1 MSSNTEILIKRS
13 LSTDTP
19 ASLLQGEL
27 AYSYSSNTLFIGTP
41 DGTASLKIGGY
52 RDFSSNY
59 ANGVGQYGNT
69 TTIPVITVGANGL
82 ITAINTAV
90 ISTELDITAD
100 SGGPSAV
107 NLLTQTLNIAGGDGL
122 TSSVSGQT
130 ITLNVDNTL
139 VRANT
144 PLTNQYIDSDV
155 QISGNLTVLGTET
168 IINVDVLKVDDS
180 LLQLAANNTSDI
192 VDIGFIGHYG
202 DGTAR
207 HTGLFR
213 HAADKQYYLFSNYT
227 VEPTANTIT
236 PFANDFALSTLR
248 ANITANT
255 ANVLNILTLQS
266 GSQLYANG
274 NAWFDG
280 TPIFN
285 NGASFN
291 QVLNLNNGKPIRLY
305 NTDGSASANINNN
318 GTSGSNIITV
328 SSDFESTGNLISLRK
343 VLAAQ
348 STGTVNGGFS
358 FGGTEG
364 NYDSGMFSPSDGEVH
379 LYANNTDVVQFTPA
393 SFTIKQTPYL
403 TGLANTQTANI
414 IYFDATTGQLSYGR
428 ANDINPDEIA
438 NGAFRMFIS
447 SIDGRV
453 STNGSGIQLAN
464 GAIIKDTSDSTL
476 ILAPGAN
483 YAPGVNDQYIV
494 VDPTL
499 PNHIH
504 LRAGGAIDSSNAI
517 LYLGGEETNVLVSDF
532 NKQTYI
538 TANNKLWTFQN
549 DGTLNTAGKILTTQ
563 SVGTVGGG
571 FSFNGTEG
579 DNDSGMFSPADGE
592 VHFYAD
598 SIDVAE
604 FTPAEFRIK
613 RPTFLTAINE
623 GVTGN
628 LVYYNASTGELTYS
642 SDNALT
648 PTSIANGAFSLSIQ
662 STDGLLVHNGAGLQL
677 ANGAII
683 KDTSGDAVAFGQNA
697 GTLNQGTQA
706 VAIGDSAGYNAQGAY
721 GVAIGYG
728 AGNVNQGQT
737 AVAIGIN
744 AGISNQGAYGI
755 AIGNSSGSAQGQY
768 GIALGYDSG
777 GSQGA
782 SSIAIG
788 TQAGKGNTSAIGI
801 NTIAIGNKAGFE
813 SGFANSIILNASGEN
828 LVSLAS
834 GFYVNPIRYTETQDA
849 NNDGIMFYNSS
860 TKEVRYSYALDGG
873 SF

>member
-41 DGTASLKIGGY
+41 GGTASLRIGGY

-59 ANGVGQYGNT
+59 SSGAGQYGNT

-82 ITAINTAV
+82 ITAISTAA
-90 ISTELDITAD
+90 ISTELDINAD

-144 PLTNQYIDSDV
+144 PITTQYIDSSV
-155 QISGNLTVLGTET
+155 QISGNLIVLGTET
-168 IINVDVLKVDDS
+168 IINVDTLRVDDP
-180 LLQLAANNTSDI
+180 LLQLAANNTSDV
-192 VDIGFIGHYG
+192 VDIGFFGHYN
-202 DGTAR
+202 DGVQR

-213 HAADKQYYLFSNYT
+213 HAADKLYYLFSNYSI
-227 VEPTANTIT
+227 EPSANVIT
-236 PFANDFALSTLR
+236 PFADEFALATLR
-248 ANITANT
+248 SNLTANT
-255 ANVLNILTLQS
+255 ANVLNTLTLQS

-274 NAWFDG
+274 NAYFHNA
-280 TPIFN
+280 PIFN
-285 NGASFN
+285 DGANVQGTIVLTSGNVIQFDNIDDTAIASIYDDGSTN
-291 QVLNLNNGKPIRLY
+291 QSNLNIDA
-305 NTDGSASANINNN
+305 NTISLNAN
-318 GTSGSNIITV
+318 TTV
-328 SSDFESTGNLISLRK
+328 TGNVSVTGK
-343 VLAAQ
+343 VIAGQ
-348 STGTVNGGFS
+348 STGTGTGGFT
-358 FGGTEG
+358 FGGTETSR
-364 NYDSGMFSPSDGEVH
+364 DSGMFSPADGEVH
-379 LYANNTDVVQFTPA
+379 FYANNTDVAEFT
-393 SFTIKQTPYL
+393 SSTFKIKQATYL

-438 NGAFRMFIS
+438 NGAFRMSIS
-447 SIDGRV
+447 SIDGLV
-453 STNGSGIQLAN
+453 TTNGSGI
-464 GAIIKDTSDSTL
+464 
-476 ILAPGAN
+476 
-483 YAPGVNDQYIV
+483 
-494 VDPTL
+494 
-499 PNHIH
+499 
-504 LRAGGAIDSSNAI
+504 
-517 LYLGGEETNVLVSDF
+517 
-532 NKQTYI
+532 
-538 TANNKLWTFQN
+538 
-549 DGTLNTAGKILTTQ
+549 
-563 SVGTVGGG
+563 
-571 FSFNGTEG
+571 
-579 DNDSGMFSPADGE
+579 
-592 VHFYAD
+592 
-598 SIDVAE
+598 
-604 FTPAEFRIK
+604 
-613 RPTFLTAINE
+613 
-623 GVTGN
+623 
-628 LVYYNASTGELTYS
+628 
-642 SDNALT
+642 
-648 PTSIANGAFSLSIQ
+648 
-662 STDGLLVHNGAGLQL
+662 QL

-697 GTLNQGTQA
+697 GTLNQGLQA

-728 AGNVNQGQT
+728 AGNINQGQT

-768 GIALGYDSG
+768 SIALGYDSG
-777 GSQGA
+777 GSQGV

-788 TQAGKGNTSAIGI
+788 TQAGKGNTSAIGV

-828 LVSLAS
+828 FVSLAS
-834 GFYVNPIRYTETQDA
+834 GFYVNPIRYTAAQDA
-849 NNDGIMFYNSS
+849 NTDGIMFYNSS
-860 TKEVRYSYALDGG
+860 TKEIRYSYALDGG

>member
-41 DGTASLKIGGY
+41 GGTASLRIGGY

-59 ANGVGQYGNT
+59 SSGAGQYGNT

-236 PFANDFALSTLR
+236 PFANSFALSTLR
-248 ANITANT
+248 ANLTANT
-255 ANVLNILTLQS
+255 SNVLNVLTLQS

-274 NAWFDG
+274 NAYFANAPYLDAGAILDDNLVVNSAKRLRLKNNDNSATVDIYNDG
-280 TPIFN
+280 
-285 NGASFN
+285 GAN
-291 QVLNLNNGKPIRLY
+291 TNILY
-305 NTDGSASANINNN
+305 
-318 GTSGSNIITV
+318 
-328 SSDFESTGNLISLRK
+328 
-343 VLAAQ
+343 
-348 STGTVNGGFS
+348 VNGDIQTS
-358 FGGTEG
+358 R
-364 NYDSGMFSPSDGEVH
+364 N
-379 LYANNTDVVQFTPA
+379 LYVANRIYGDLSNNTL
-393 SFTIKQTPYL
+393 YL
-403 TGLANTQTANI
+403 VP
-414 IYFDATTGQLSYGR
+414 S
-428 ANDINPDEIA
+428 
-438 NGAFRMFIS
+438 
-447 SIDGRV
+447 
-453 STNGSGIQLAN
+453 
-464 GAIIKDTSDSTL
+464 
-476 ILAPGAN
+476 AN
-483 YAPGVNDQYIV
+483 YAPEVNDQYIII
-494 VDPTL
+494 DPSA

-504 LRAGGAIDSSNAI
+504 VRAGGAIDSSNAL
-517 LYLGGEETNVLVSDF
+517 LYLGGEETNVLVSDY

-538 TANNKLWTFQN
+538 TANNRLWTFQN
-549 DGTLNTAGKILTTQ
+549 DGIFNAPGKILAAQ
-563 SVGTVGGG
+563 STGTIGGG

-579 DNDSGMFSPADGE
+579 GNDSGMFSSGDGN
-592 VHFYAD
+592 VHFYANNV
-598 SIDVAE
+598 DVAE
-604 FTPAEFRIK
+604 FTLSSFNIK
-613 RPTFLTAINE
+613 QRTYLTGISQGA
-623 GVTGN
+623 TAN
-628 LVYYNASTGELTYS
+628 LVYFDSTTGELSYA

-648 PTSIANGAFSLSIQ
+648 PTSIANGAYSMSI
-662 STDGLLVHNGAGLQL
+662 SSVDGLVSTNGAGIQL

-683 KDTSGDAVAFGQNA
+683 KDTAGDAVAFGQNA
-697 GTLNQGTQA
+697 GTITQGIQA
-706 VAIGDSAGYNAQGAY
+706 VAIGDSAGYNNQGAY
-721 GVAIGYG
+721 GVAVGYG

-744 AGISNQGAYGI
+744 AGVSNQGAYGI

-768 GIALGYDSG
+768 GIALGYSAG
-777 GSQGA
+777 SSQGA
-782 SSIAIG
+782 DSVAIG
-788 TQAGKGNTSAIGI
+788 TQSGAANTSAMGA
-801 NTIAIGNKAGFE
+801 NAIAIGKFAGFE
-813 SGFANSIILNASGEN
+813 SAAASSIILNASGQN
-828 LVSLAS
+828 LSSSVA
-834 GFYVNPIRYTETQDA
+834 GFFVNPIRYTAAQDA
-849 NNDGIMFYNSS
+849 NTDGIMFYNSS

>member
-13 LSTDTP
+13 ISTDTP

-41 DGTASLKIGGY
+41 SGTASLRIGGY

-59 ANGVGQYGNT
+59 SSGAGQYGNT

-107 NLLTQTLNIAGGDGL
+107 NLLTQTLNIAGGIGL

-155 QISGNLTVLGTET
+155 QISGNLVVLGTET
-168 IINVDVLKVDDS
+168 VINVDVLKVGDS
-180 LLQLAANNTSDI
+180 LLQLAANNTSSDI

-202 DGTAR
+202 DGTEKY
-207 HTGLFR
+207 TGLFR
-213 HAADKQYYLFSNYT
+213 HAADKTYYLFNNYA
-227 VEPTANTIT
+227 VEPSSNTIT
-236 PFANDFALSTLR
+236 PFADGFALSTLR

-291 QVLNLNNGKPIRLY
+291 QVLNLNTGKPIRFY

-379 LYANNTDVVQFTPA
+379 LYANNTDVAEFT
-393 SFTIKQTPYL
+393 SSTFKIKQATYL

-464 GAIIKDTSDSTL
+464 GAIIKDTSASTL

-549 DGTLNTAGKILTTQ
+549 NGTLNTAGKILTTQ

-571 FSFNGTEG
+571 FSFGGTEG

-604 FTPAEFRIK
+604 FDPTAFKIK
-613 RPTFLTAINE
+613 RPTYLTAINE

-628 LVYYNASTGELTYS
+628 LVYFNASTGELTYS

-662 STDGLLVHNGAGLQL
+662 STNGLLVHNGAGIQL

-706 VAIGDSAGYNAQGAY
+706 VAIGGSAGYNAQGAY

-728 AGNVNQGQT
+728 AG
-737 AVAIGIN
+737 
-744 AGISNQGAYGI
+744 S
-755 AIGNSSGSAQGQY
+755 
-768 GIALGYDSG
+768 
-777 GSQGA
+777 
-782 SSIAIG
+782 
-788 TQAGKGNTSAIGI
+788 GNTSAIGI

-834 GFYVNPIRYTETQDA
+834 GFYVNPIRYTAAQDA

>member
-41 DGTASLKIGGY
+41 SGTASLRIGGY

-59 ANGVGQYGNT
+59 SSGAGQYGNT

-227 VEPTANTIT
+227 VEPSANTIT
-236 PFANDFALSTLR
+236 PFANEFALSTLR

-274 NAWFDG
+274 NAYFANA
-280 TPIFN
+280 PIFN
-285 NGASFN
+285 SGGTFNNRILLNSGNRITFSNVDNTSNAS
-291 QVLNLNNGKPIRLY
+291 IY
-305 NTDGSASANINNN
+305 ND
-318 GTSGSNIITV
+318 GTSGNNSLLIDHGLYVN
-328 SSDFESTGNLISLRK
+328 GNLRVTKKS
-343 VLAAQ
+343 LAAQ
-348 STGTVNGGFS
+348 SVGTANGGFS
-358 FGGTEG
+358 FLTDG
-364 NYDSGMFSPSDGEVH
+364 NQDSGMFSPSDGEVH
-379 LYANNTDVVQFTPA
+379 FYANDTDVAEFT
-393 SFTIKQTPYL
+393 SSTFKIKQATYL

-464 GAIIKDTSDSTL
+464 GAIIKDTSASTL

-517 LYLGGEETNVLVSDF
+517 LYLGGEETNVLVSDT

-538 TANNKLWTFQN
+538 TANNRLWTFQN

-598 SIDVAE
+598 SIDVAVFDPAT
-604 FTPAEFRIK
+604 FTIK
-613 RPTFLTAINE
+613 RPTFLTAINQ
-623 GVTGN
+623 GATGN
-628 LVYYNASTGELTYS
+628 LVYFDASTGELTYS

-662 STDGLLVHNGAGLQL
+662 STDGLLVHNGAGIQL

-697 GTLNQGTQA
+697 GTITQGTQA
-706 VAIGDSAGYNAQGAY
+706 VAIGDSAGYNNQGAY
-721 GVAIGYG
+721 GVAVGYG

-777 GSQGA
+777 GSQGNY
-782 SSIAIG
+782 SIAIG
-788 TQAGKGNTSAIGI
+788 NQAGKGNTSALGV
-801 NTIAIGNKAGFE
+801 NTIAIGNQAGFE

-834 GFYVNPIRYTETQDA
+834 GFYVNPIRYTEAQDA

-860 TKEVRYSYALDGG
+860 TKEVRYSYVFDGG

>member
-41 DGTASLKIGGY
+41 SGTASLRIGGY

-59 ANGVGQYGNT
+59 SSGAGQYGNT

-107 NLLTQTLNIAGGDGL
+107 NLLTQTLNIAGGSGL
-122 TSSVSGQT
+122 TTNVAGQT
-130 ITLNVDNTL
+130 ITVDVDGTV

-144 PLTNQYIDSDV
+144 PIANQYIDSNV
-155 QISGNLTVLGTET
+155 QISGNLIVLGTET
-168 IINVDVLKVDDS
+168 IINVDVLKVEDS
-180 LLQLAANNTSDI
+180 LLQLAANNTSDV

-213 HAADKQYYLFSNYT
+213 HAADKQYYLFNNYT
-227 VEPTANTIT
+227 SEPTSNTIT
-236 PFANDFALSTLR
+236 PFANSFALATLR
-248 ANITANT
+248 SNLTANT
-255 ANVLNILTLQS
+255 ANVLNTLTLQS
-266 GSQLYANG
+266 SSQLYANG
-274 NAWFDG
+274 NAYFANAPTFNSG
-280 TPIFN
+280 AHFYGGSRIFSGNSLVFN
-285 NGASFN
+285 NADN
-291 QVLNLNNGKPIRLY
+291 TNNVSI
-305 NTDGSASANINNN
+305 SNIS
-318 GTSGSNIITV
+318 TSGNTALTINHAVEIY
-328 SSDFESTGNLISLRK
+328 GNVRATKKIM
-343 VLAAQ
+343 AGQ
-348 STGTVNGGFS
+348 SVGTANGGFS
-358 FGGTEG
+358 FLGTES
-364 NYDSGMFSPSDGEVH
+364 NNDSGMFSPSDGEVH
-379 LYANNTDVVQFTPA
+379 FYANDTDVAEFT
-393 SFTIKQTPYL
+393 SSTFKIKQATYL

-438 NGAFRMFIS
+438 NGAFRMSIS
-447 SIDGRV
+447 NIDGRV

-464 GAIIKDTSDSTL
+464 GAIIKDTSASTL

-494 VDPTL
+494 VDPTA

-504 LRAGGAIDSSNAI
+504 LRAGGAIDSSNAL

-549 DGTLNTAGKILTTQ
+549 NGTLNTAGKILTTQ

-571 FSFNGTEG
+571 FSFGGTEG

-604 FTPAEFRIK
+604 FTPTLFKIK
-613 RPTFLTAINE
+613 RPTYLTAINE

-628 LVYYNASTGELTYS
+628 LVYFNASTGELTYS

-662 STDGLLVHNGAGLQL
+662 STNGLLVHNGAGIQL

-697 GTLNQGTQA
+697 GTLSQGTQA

-813 SGFANSIILNASGEN
+813 SGFANSIILNASGQN

-834 GFYVNPIRYTETQDA
+834 GFYVNPIRYTATQDA

>member
-13 LSTDTP
+13 LSTGTP

-41 DGTASLKIGGY
+41 GGTASLRIGGY

-82 ITAINTAV
+82 VTAISTAS

-107 NLLTQTLNIAGGDGL
+107 NLLTQTLNIAGGIGL

-144 PLTNQYIDSDV
+144 PLTNQYIDSNV

-168 IINVDVLKVDDS
+168 IINVDVLKVEDS
-180 LLQLAANNTSDI
+180 LLQLAANNTSDV

-213 HAADKQYYLFSNYT
+213 HAADKQYYLFNNYT
-227 VEPTANTIT
+227 SEPTSNTIT

-274 NAWFDG
+274 NAYFANAPTFNSG
-280 TPIFN
+280 ATFN
-285 NGASFN
+285 NA
-291 QVLNLNNGKPIRLY
+291 VAIR
-305 NTDGSASANINNN
+305 NGSAIQFNNSSN
-318 GTSGSNIITV
+318 NSIATIYNAGTSG
-328 SSDFESTGNLISLRK
+328 
-343 VLAAQ
+343 
-348 STGTVNGGFS
+348 
-358 FGGTEG
+358 
-364 NYDSGMFSPSDGEVH
+364 
-379 LYANNTDVVQFTPA
+379 ANNL
-393 SFTIKQTPYL
+393 TINSTEV
-403 TGLANTQTANI
+403 TVAGNTTIVGTAN
-414 IYFDATTGQLSYGR
+414 
-428 ANDINPDEIA
+428 
-438 NGAFRMFIS
+438 
-447 SIDGRV
+447 
-453 STNGSGIQLAN
+453 
-464 GAIIKDTSDSTL
+464 
-476 ILAPGAN
+476 
-483 YAPGVNDQYIV
+483 V
-494 VDPTL
+494 V
-499 PNHIH
+499 
-504 LRAGGAIDSSNAI
+504 
-517 LYLGGEETNVLVSDF
+517 
-532 NKQTYI
+532 
-538 TANNKLWTFQN
+538 
-549 DGTLNTAGKILTTQ
+549 GKILANQ
-563 SVGTVGGG
+563 SVGTVNGG

-598 SIDVAE
+598 SIDIAE
-604 FTPAEFRIK
+604 FDPTSFTIK

-628 LVYYNASTGELTYS
+628 LVYFNASTGELTYS

-662 STDGLLVHNGAGLQL
+662 STNGLLVHNGAGIQL

-697 GTLNQGTQA
+697 GTITQGTQA
-706 VAIGDSAGYNAQGAY
+706 VAIGDSAGYNNQGAY
-721 GVAIGYG
+721 GVAVGYG

-777 GSQGA
+777 GSQGV

-813 SGFANSIILNASGEN
+813 SGFANSIILNASGQN

-834 GFYVNPIRYTETQDA
+834 GFYVNPIRYTAAQDA
-849 NNDGIMFYNSS
+849 NTDGIMFYNSS
-860 TKEVRYSYALDGG
+860 TKEIRYSYALDGG

>member
-41 DGTASLKIGGY
+41 GGTASLRIGGY

-82 ITAINTAV
+82 ITAISTATV
-90 ISTELDITAD
+90 STELDITAD

-107 NLLTQTLNIAGGDGL
+107 NLLTQTLNIAGGSGL
-122 TSSVSGQT
+122 TTNVAGQT
-130 ITLNVDNTL
+130 ITVDVDGTV

-144 PLTNQYIDSDV
+144 PLTNQYIDSNV
-155 QISGNLTVLGTET
+155 QISGNLVVLGTET
-168 IINVDVLKVDDS
+168 VINVDVLKVEDS
-180 LLQLAANNTSDI
+180 LLQLAANNTSDV

-227 VEPTANTIT
+227 AEPTGNTIT
-236 PFANDFALSTLR
+236 PFANEFALSTLR

-266 GSQLYANG
+266 GSTLYANG
-274 NAWFDG
+274 TSYFANAPTFNSG
-280 TPIFN
+280 ATFN
-285 NGASFN
+285 NAVAIKN
-291 QVLNLNNGKPIRLY
+291 
-305 NTDGSASANINNN
+305 GSAIQFNNSSN
-318 GTSGSNIITV
+318 NSIATIYNAGTSG
-328 SSDFESTGNLISLRK
+328 
-343 VLAAQ
+343 
-348 STGTVNGGFS
+348 
-358 FGGTEG
+358 
-364 NYDSGMFSPSDGEVH
+364 
-379 LYANNTDVVQFTPA
+379 ANNLTINSTEVTVVGNT
-393 SFTIKQTPYL
+393 TIV
-403 TGLANTQTANI
+403 GTAN
-414 IYFDATTGQLSYGR
+414 
-428 ANDINPDEIA
+428 
-438 NGAFRMFIS
+438 
-447 SIDGRV
+447 
-453 STNGSGIQLAN
+453 
-464 GAIIKDTSDSTL
+464 
-476 ILAPGAN
+476 
-483 YAPGVNDQYIV
+483 V
-494 VDPTL
+494 V
-499 PNHIH
+499 
-504 LRAGGAIDSSNAI
+504 
-517 LYLGGEETNVLVSDF
+517 
-532 NKQTYI
+532 
-538 TANNKLWTFQN
+538 
-549 DGTLNTAGKILTTQ
+549 GKILANQ
-563 SVGTVGGG
+563 SVGTVNGG

-598 SIDVAE
+598 SIDIAE
-604 FTPAEFRIK
+604 FDPTSFTIK

-628 LVYYNASTGELTYS
+628 LVYFNASTGELTYS

-662 STDGLLVHNGAGLQL
+662 STNGLLVHNGAGIQL

-697 GTLNQGTQA
+697 GTITQGTQA
-706 VAIGDSAGYNAQGAY
+706 VAIGDSAGYNNQGAY
-721 GVAIGYG
+721 GVAVGYG

-777 GSQGA
+777 GSQGV

-834 GFYVNPIRYTETQDA
+834 GFYINPIRYTAAQDA
-849 NNDGIMFYNSS
+849 NTDGIMFYNSS
-860 TKEVRYSYALDGG
+860 TKEIRYSYALDGG

>member
-13 LSTDTP
+13 ISTDTP

-27 AYSYSSNTLFIGTP
+27 AYSYSSNTLFIGNP
-41 DGTASLKIGGY
+41 DGTASLRIGGY

-107 NLLTQTLNIAGGDGL
+107 NLLTQTLNIAGGIGL

-155 QISGNLTVLGTET
+155 QISGNLVVLGTET
-168 IINVDVLKVDDS
+168 VINVDVLKVGDS
-180 LLQLAANNTSDI
+180 LLQLAANNTSSDI

-202 DGTAR
+202 DGTEKY
-207 HTGLFR
+207 TGLFR
-213 HAADKQYYLFSNYT
+213 HAADKTYYLFNNYA
-227 VEPTANTIT
+227 VEPSSNTIT
-236 PFANDFALSTLR
+236 PFADGFALSTLR

-274 NAWFDG
+274 NAYFANE
-280 TPIFN
+280 PIFN
-285 NGASFN
+285 NGASFD
-291 QVLNLNNGKPIRLY
+291 QVLNLNTGKPIRFY

-343 VLAAQ
+343 ILAAQ

-358 FGGTEG
+358 FG
-364 NYDSGMFSPSDGEVH
+364 
-379 LYANNTDVVQFTPA
+379 
-393 SFTIKQTPYL
+393 
-403 TGLANTQTANI
+403 
-414 IYFDATTGQLSYGR
+414 
-428 ANDINPDEIA
+428 
-438 NGAFRMFIS
+438 
-447 SIDGRV
+447 
-453 STNGSGIQLAN
+453 
-464 GAIIKDTSDSTL
+464 
-476 ILAPGAN
+476 
-483 YAPGVNDQYIV
+483 
-494 VDPTL
+494 
-499 PNHIH
+499 
-504 LRAGGAIDSSNAI
+504 
-517 LYLGGEETNVLVSDF
+517 
-532 NKQTYI
+532 
-538 TANNKLWTFQN
+538 
-549 DGTLNTAGKILTTQ
+549 
-563 SVGTVGGG
+563 
-571 FSFNGTEG
+571 GTEG

-604 FTPAEFRIK
+604 FDPTSFTIK

-628 LVYYNASTGELTYS
+628 LVYFNASTGELTYS

-662 STDGLLVHNGAGLQL
+662 STDGLLVHNGAGIQL

-697 GTLNQGTQA
+697 GTITQGTQA
-706 VAIGDSAGYNAQGAY
+706 VAIGDSAGYNNQGAY

-728 AGNVNQGQT
+728 AGR
-737 AVAIGIN
+737 
-744 AGISNQGAYGI
+744 
-755 AIGNSSGSAQGQY
+755 
-768 GIALGYDSG
+768 
-777 GSQGA
+777 
-782 SSIAIG
+782 
-788 TQAGKGNTSAIGI
+788 GNTSAIGI

-834 GFYVNPIRYTETQDA
+834 GFYVNPIRYTEAQDA

>member
-27 AYSYSSNTLFIGTP
+27 AYSYSSNTLFIGNP
-41 DGTASLKIGGY
+41 DGTASLRIAGY

-82 ITAINTAV
+82 ITAISTAA

-155 QISGNLTVLGTET
+155 QISGNLVVLGTET
-168 IINVDVLKVDDS
+168 VINVDVLKVGDS
-180 LLQLAANNTSDI
+180 LLQLAANNTSSDI

-202 DGTAR
+202 DGTEKY
-207 HTGLFR
+207 TGLFR
-213 HAADKQYYLFSNYT
+213 HAADKTYYLFNNYA
-227 VEPTANTIT
+227 VEPSANTIT
-236 PFANDFALSTLR
+236 PFADGFALSTLR

-255 ANVLNILTLQS
+255 ANVLNILTLQN

-274 NAWFDG
+274 NAYFHNA
-280 TPIFN
+280 PIFN
-285 NGASFN
+285 DGANVQGTIVLTSGNVIQFDNIDDTAIASIYDDGSTN
-291 QVLNLNNGKPIRLY
+291 QSNLNIDA
-305 NTDGSASANINNN
+305 NT
-318 GTSGSNIITV
+318 
-328 SSDFESTGNLISLRK
+328 ISLNANTTVTGSISVTGK
-343 VLAAQ
+343 ILANQ
-348 STGTVNGGFS
+348 SVGTVNGGFS
-358 FGGTEG
+358 F
-364 NYDSGMFSPSDGEVH
+364 S
-379 LYANNTDVVQFTPA
+379 
-393 SFTIKQTPYL
+393 
-403 TGLANTQTANI
+403 
-414 IYFDATTGQLSYGR
+414 
-428 ANDINPDEIA
+428 
-438 NGAFRMFIS
+438 
-447 SIDGRV
+447 
-453 STNGSGIQLAN
+453 
-464 GAIIKDTSDSTL
+464 
-476 ILAPGAN
+476 
-483 YAPGVNDQYIV
+483 
-494 VDPTL
+494 
-499 PNHIH
+499 
-504 LRAGGAIDSSNAI
+504 
-517 LYLGGEETNVLVSDF
+517 
-532 NKQTYI
+532 
-538 TANNKLWTFQN
+538 
-549 DGTLNTAGKILTTQ
+549 
-563 SVGTVGGG
+563 
-571 FSFNGTEG
+571 GTEG

-628 LVYYNASTGELTYS
+628 LVYFNASTGELTYS

-662 STDGLLVHNGAGLQL
+662 STDGLLVHNGAGIQL

-697 GTLNQGTQA
+697 GTITQGTQA
-706 VAIGDSAGYNAQGAY
+706 VAIGDSAGYNNQGAY
-721 GVAIGYG
+721 GVAVGYG

-777 GSQGA
+777 GSQGV

-834 GFYVNPIRYTETQDA
+834 GFYVNPIRYTAAQDA

-860 TKEVRYSYALDGG
+860 TKEIRYSYALDGG